1 MRHEIPKETLGA
13 WIVHHGRK
21 VAMATYG
28 ASEFPSIDEAAKAAS
43 LLSSFGE
50 TQTAS
55 LTMTEATA
63 VAKACGLNPRMEL
76 EPLLN
81 LLAKRRLIERKGDT
95 IDVIGITTRAVLTH
109 AADIFLDSDPSNPE
123 KASVTLAER
132 VSEAPLPRRAAIEY
146 ISNSHGMRTRDTED
160 FVSRSEGI
168 GFVDVEGAKASRI
181 LFNGNLFRRDSVAKT
196 KNVLDSLSS
205 AEQRKLREFGDTL
218 RNQGCLEK
226 SESESILNANLF
238 ERLIAAGVY
247 DVNTVSNDAG
257 EHVFVTSPDSF
268 HKFVNPM
275 VDDCFDM
282 AKALVSALK
291 YGMTMRAGSMG
302 RIHSI
307 RLLLKKL
314 IQGRAVGPA
323 TAIGMD
329 YRVLELHRVVQIIPD
344 GNLFSMRLLKKE
356 IGMLALDVLTR
367 GGANVTALGTLPG
380 APMTN
385 YAGPEDGR
393 IRTRKR
399 QGQRSRR
406 DTQDILASLR
416 GGREI

>member
-205 AEQRKLREFGDTL
+205 AEQRKLREFG
-218 RNQGCLEK
+218 
-226 SESESILNANLF
+226 
-238 ERLIAAGVY
+238 
-247 DVNTVSNDAG
+247 
-257 EHVFVTSPDSF
+257 VF
-268 HKFVNPM
+268 
-275 VDDCFDM
+275 
-282 AKALVSALK
+282 
-291 YGMTMRAGSMG
+291 G
-302 RIHSI
+302 
-307 RLLLKKL
+307 
-314 IQGRAVGPA
+314 
-323 TAIGMD
+323 
-329 YRVLELHRVVQIIPD
+329 
-344 GNLFSMRLLKKE
+344 
-356 IGMLALDVLTR
+356 
-367 GGANVTALGTLPG
+367 
-380 APMTN
+380 
-385 YAGPEDGR
+385 
-393 IRTRKR
+393 
-399 QGQRSRR
+399 
-406 DTQDILASLR
+406 
-416 GGREI
+416 